1 MYIKCFTAH
10 THIND
15 VLFPYIFKENIKFAQ
30 TAWEGEYAAREGN
43 R

>member
-15 VLFPYIFKENIKFAQ
+15 VYFIIFKENIKFAQ
-30 TAWEGEYAAREGN
+30 TAWEGEAN
-43 R
+43 L